1 MSLNKAI
8 GMTVLF
14 YAFLFIFLFLC
25 VILCGLILVQESKS
39 MGLGSSFGVDSGDSV
54 FGVSTPDI
62 LKKVT
67 SWCAVA
73 FCIGCLLLSFSTNLL
88 GKKLDAKEFLLP
100 AAEESDTQASS
111 ESVEA
116 DKS

>member
-1 MSLNKAI
+1 
-8 GMTVLF
+8 MTVLF

-25 VILCGLILVQESKS
+25 VVLCGLILVQESKS

-88 GKKLDAKEFLLP
+88 GKKLDAKKNSLP
-100 AAEESDTQASS
+100 VTEESPKPASS
-111 ESVEA
+111 EGVEENN
-116 DKS
+116 S